1 MTLKELLKAIDGTTI
16 QKEAKAGKF
25 IGSDIAIH
33 ADIANI
39 ADHTIDVSWFY
50 FSHGTDDYADYID
63 TDNLSINIQFDIS
76 TFRSQLLSYSSYDR
90 VLIVAR
96 LRRVSFSGAYRATYD
111 FDLVSIRRL
120 FTREERS
127 RSEDR
132 QKREAENRG
141 CRRDLSRTLLIVLLS
156 IAGIAVALPLF
167 LQWVRQFSG
176 GQIALGVIGAL
187 IVLGLLGKIFGE

>member
-1 MTLKELLKAIDGTTI
+1 MTLKELLKAINGTTL
-16 QKEAKAGKF
+16 QKEAKAGEF

-33 ADIANI
+33 ADVANI
-39 ADHTIDVSWFY
+39 ADDTIAVSWLD
-50 FSHGTDDYADYID
+50 FSYGTDDFADYID
-63 TDNLSINIQFDIS
+63 THNVSINIQFDVS
-76 TFRSQLLSYSSYDR
+76 TFRSQLLSYSSDDR

-96 LRRVSFSGAYRATYD
+96 LRRVSFSAAYRATYD

-141 CRRDLSRTLLIVLLS
+141 CRRDISRTLLIVLLS
-156 IAGIAVALPLF
+156 IAGIAVALSLF
-167 LQWVRQFSG
+167 LPWVKQFSC
-176 GQIALGVIGAL
+176 GQIALGVIGVL
-187 IVLGLLGKIFGE
+187 MVLGLLGKIFE